1 MCDNRGMSFPP
12 HKTQFYFCVTKGE
25 SKKCLAESKLAFRD
39 LFSLIWGS
47 VGALVHLVQTLL
59 HVILTF
65 NWLIPL
71 SKILGKAFSP
81 YLSFFV
87 CHCRFLLG
95 MECLIHGM
103 EYLVFGIVCQVF
115 PSIFFIF
122 SSLFFRSEKMRRLKR
137 PSDANA
143 AQSHQRDPTFVT
155 PPLSPPPLYTFFC
168 VALHGIA
175 WFWMVLDGIPWYCMV
190 LHDFECYC
198 MVFNVIPHLSL
209 LPHFTTH
216 LASNFSSYVSVFTW
230 KHSFHQK

>member
-115 PSIFFIF
+115 PSIFF
-122 SSLFFRSEKMRRLKR
+122 LFFLLCFLGVRKCVVWNDLLM
-137 PSDANA
+137 
-143 AQSHQRDPTFVT
+143 QM
-155 PPLSPPPLYTFFC
+155 PPK
-168 VALHGIA
+168 AI
-175 WFWMVLDGIPWYCMV
+175 
-190 LHDFECYC
+190 
-198 MVFNVIPHLSL
+198 NVIPHLSL
-209 LPHFTTH
+209 LLWVLHHFT
-216 LASNFSSYVSVFTW
+216 LFSAWHCMVLHDFEWY
-230 KHSFHQK
+230 